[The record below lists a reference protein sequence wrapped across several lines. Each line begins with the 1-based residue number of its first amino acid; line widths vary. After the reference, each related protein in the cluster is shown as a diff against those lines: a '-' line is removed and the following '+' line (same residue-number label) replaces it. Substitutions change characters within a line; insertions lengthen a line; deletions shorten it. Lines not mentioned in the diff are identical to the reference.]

1 MVLKEDWGR
10 KFREREER
18 NVVAKPR
25 AQEKMN
31 ILGPFVLKYP

>member
-10 KFREREER
+10 KFRGKEER

-25 AQEKMN
+25 ERK
-31 ILGPFVLKYP
+31 LKRK